1 MIFKLDYSETR
12 EHESSGP
19 KRMREKNPCATWGLK
34 RLSKSLG
41 PSFGAAHLAK
51 SYEKERKRKIPTY
64 DVFANAG
71 QD

>member
-1 MIFKLDYSETR
+1 
-12 EHESSGP
+12 
-19 KRMREKNPCATWGLK
+19 MREKNPCATWGLK